1 MPLDWFRFRN
11 LIHKTSY
18 ITFCNFW
25 GCFFSHNLLFCNK
38 CKKERN
44 FGLRKINQKTLGVQG
59 QFYQKRRQKETLKE
73 KMTDQEKINALADG
87 LREIRK
93 VALVSEG
100 VEFYAMLAE
109 KALIESEQDVEL
121 RWFCSNF
128 RPH

>member
-1 MPLDWFRFRN
+1 
-11 LIHKTSY
+11 
-18 ITFCNFW
+18 
-25 GCFFSHNLLFCNK
+25 
-38 CKKERN
+38 
-44 FGLRKINQKTLGVQG
+44 
-59 QFYQKRRQKETLKE
+59 
-73 KMTDQEKINALADG
+73 MTDQEKINALADG

-109 KALIESEQDVEL
+109 KALIESGQDVEL